1 MKYAIIR
8 FPGSNCD
15 WDLYY
20 VLRDQMNV
28 QPEFIDYR
36 QTKLPNDTGAVLI
49 PGGFSYGDY
58 LRSGAIAR
66 FAPIM
71 AAVSEYAQSGHP
83 VIGICN
89 GFQILTEAGLLPGA
103 LRQNDNLEFICEPE
117 YLSVENNQTLFTNQF
132 EAGERVMFPV
142 AHGEGNYYCDEQTLA
157 TLKAN
162 HQIVFTYQNNP
173 NGSVEDIAGIINQRG
188 NVLGMMPHPERAS
201 DALLGGADGLKL
213 FQSLVDQVVAN

>member
-1 MKYAIIR
+1 
-8 FPGSNCD
+8 
-15 WDLYY
+15 
-20 VLRDQMNV
+20 MNV

>member
-132 EAGERVMFPV
+132 EAGECVMFPV